1 MMLVAA
7 ALAVLLVVVILF
19 GAASVCCCRCCCLQ
33 WPAKPAAA
41 TAHDVGNVFPALA
54 CSFLL
59 SPLVLVS
66 VALLSLI
73 WPRLFPDLPAF
84 PNLALPRPACGQWQ
98 LELASWGVGMWNFS
112 SLHGH
117 ARACTS
123 MHEHVSTPF
132 CQAECRCLLCVARC
146 VVRISSLFRPNF
158 VPFSLR
164 FRFGPCSSRPRFCLL
179 CCGPPCW

>member
-7 ALAVLLVVVILF
+7 ALAVLLVVVILC

-33 WPAKPAAA
+33 WLAKPAAA

-98 LELASWGVGMWNFS
+98 WEQFPGAYGVRTCSG
-112 SLHGH
+112 LHGL
-117 ARACTS
+117 ARVCTS
-123 MHEHVSTPF
+123 THELVATPI
-132 CQAECRCLLCVARC
+132 L
-146 VVRISSLFRPNF
+146 S
-158 VPFSLR
+158 
-164 FRFGPCSSRPRFCLL
+164 G
-179 CCGPPCW
+179 